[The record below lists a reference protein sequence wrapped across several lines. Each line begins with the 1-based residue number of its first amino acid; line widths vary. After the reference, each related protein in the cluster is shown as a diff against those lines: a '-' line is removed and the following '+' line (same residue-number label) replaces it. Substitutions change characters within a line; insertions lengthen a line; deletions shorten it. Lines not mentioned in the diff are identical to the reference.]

1 MNPNT
6 HFQKPDSVQHKDP
19 LRGELSSGLPLFLL
33 PCRSRSMQQRM
44 QKQAGQHKGSALPW
58 LIMRPVSHKCM
69 SQQLVGR
76 LGSLQSSTFLSAHS
90 GHICWMCGVGV
101 QSLQCVQHD
110 WLPRNATLV
119 WFGKERKNN
128 TVDVCSH
135 ITRCFMRKV
144 MKWHTGEVGL
154 ISENTICTL
163 EVNSLHIICR

>member
-6 HFQKPDSVQHKDP
+6 HFQKPDSVQNKEP

-33 PCRSRSMQQRM
+33 PCGSRSLQQRM
-44 QKQAGQHKGSALPW
+44 QEQAGQHKGSALPW
-58 LIMRPVSHKCM
+58 LITRPVSHKCM

-90 GHICWMCGVGV
+90 GPICWMCGVGV

-119 WFGKERKNN
+119 WKRKKKQYGRC
-128 TVDVCSH
+128 VQSH
-135 ITRCFMRKV
+135 HTLLHEEGNEMTHRRGGPDFRKYY
-144 MKWHTGEVGL
+144 MHSWGEQPSYNL
-154 ISENTICTL
+154 
-163 EVNSLHIICR
+163 